1 MLSNFTAK
9 KPEKHGPAMSAASM
23 PAKRPGPGAGALSQ
37 ERRAP
42 SVIARDLVILGNLVC
57 KGEVQVEGEVQGDI
71 HGATI
76 VIGEHGRI
84 MGGIVAGEV
93 VVRGQVMG
101 SIRGKKVVL
110 QPSSHV
116 EGDIFHQSLAIEPGA
131 YFEGKSRR
139 CEDPTAGI
147 ERPGAAAM
155 HARGAPSQPGVAR
168 AGPIPIPPASDA

>member
-9 KPEKHGPAMSAASM
+9 KPEKHGPAMSASSM
-23 PAKRPGPGAGALSQ
+23 PAKLPEPGAGALAQ
-37 ERRAP
+37 ERSAP

-57 KGEVQVEGEVQGDI
+57 KGEVQVEGEVQGDL

-76 VIGEHGRI
+76 VIGDHGRI
-84 MGGIVAGEV
+84 TGGIVAGEV
-93 VVRGQVMG
+93 VVRGHVMG

-147 ERPGAAAM
+147 ESPE
-155 HARGAPSQPGVAR
+155 V
-168 AGPIPIPPASDA
+168 AGPRTHSDPVVA

>member
-1 MLSNFTAK
+1 L
-9 KPEKHGPAMSAASM
+9 
-23 PAKRPGPGAGALSQ
+23 Q
-37 ERRAP
+37 
-42 SVIARDLVILGNLVC
+42 
-57 KGEVQVEGEVQGDI
+57 GEIHVEGDVQGDI
-71 HGATI
+71 HGPI
-76 VIGEHGRI
+76 VMIGEHGRI
-84 MGGIVAGEV
+84 TGGIVSDMV
-93 VVRGQVMG
+93 VVGGQVMG
-101 SIRGKKVVL
+101 PIRGKKVVL

-155 HARGAPSQPGVAR
+155 HARGAPSQLGVAK